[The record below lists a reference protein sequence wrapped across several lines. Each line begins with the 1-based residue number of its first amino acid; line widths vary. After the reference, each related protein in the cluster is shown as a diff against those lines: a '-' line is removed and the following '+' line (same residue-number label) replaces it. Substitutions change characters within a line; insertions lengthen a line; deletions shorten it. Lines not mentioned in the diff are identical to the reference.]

1 MKLTCQKELLLEI
14 INTVQKAIRPKM
26 SLPILDCIKIDAT
39 GDGHIKFTG
48 NCVELCI
55 EYNSQCNVS
64 EGGSI
69 ALESKMFGEIV
80 RKLPD
85 GNTVISVN
93 EENFVTKIKCGA
105 SEFNI
110 QGMSTNTFP
119 EVPEIEERYSYSV
132 KQSALKRLIRNT
144 IAFVSM
150 NEGKK
155 PIQTGELFEI
165 RNGVLNVV
173 ASDGHRLAVVKE
185 PIEGSVEN
193 KKVVIPG
200 STLREMLKILKDEDN
215 EVKITVSERHV
226 LFDFG
231 DFKIYTRILE
241 GEFLKYDAITSA
253 VNTINVS
260 VEKRDI
266 MNCLERALLLIN
278 DDNSKPDN
286 RVPVKFSIA
295 YDRIDI
301 SCVTGKGQVNDTVPA
316 KIEGD
321 NLLIGFNCRFM
332 LDALSVCDEDVVK
345 LEMSAPTSGCF
356 IRPADGSNSYIYMVL
371 PVRLYN

>member
-1 MKLTCQKELLLEI
+1 MKLSCERDLLLEI

-26 SLPILDCIKIDAT
+26 SLPILDHIKIDASGN
-39 GDGHIKFTG
+39 GDITFTG
-48 NCVELCI
+48 NCVEICI
-55 EYNSQCNVS
+55 EYNSRCNVS

-69 ALESKMFGEIV
+69 ALESRMFGDII

-85 GNTVISVN
+85 GICTISVN

-110 QGMSTNTFP
+110 QGISSNTFP
-119 EVPEIEERYSYSV
+119 DAPQIEERYSYTLT
-132 KQSALKRLIRNT
+132 QSALKRLIRNT
-144 IAFVSM
+144 ISFIAVS
-150 NEGKK
+150 EGKK

-165 RNGVLNVV
+165 KNGYLHVV
-173 ASDGHRLAVVKE
+173 ASDGHRLAMVKE
-185 PIEGSVEN
+185 KIREDIEN

-200 STLREMLKILKDEDN
+200 QTLREMLKILKDEDT
-215 EVKITVSERHV
+215 EVKVTVSERHV

-231 DFKIYTRILE
+231 DFKLFTRILE
-241 GEFLKYDAITSA
+241 GEFLRYEAIISA

-260 VEKRDI
+260 VDKRGI
-266 MNCLERALLLIN
+266 MDCLERALLLIN
-278 DDNSKPDN
+278 DDDKKPDN
-286 RVPVKFSIA
+286 RVPVRFSIA
-295 YDRIDI
+295 YDRVDI
-301 SCVTGKGQVNDTVPA
+301 SCMTGKGQVSDNVPA
-316 KIEGD
+316 KIEGG

-332 LDALSVCDEDVVK
+332 LDALSVCDEDTVK
-345 LEMSAPTSGCF
+345 LEFSAPTSGCF